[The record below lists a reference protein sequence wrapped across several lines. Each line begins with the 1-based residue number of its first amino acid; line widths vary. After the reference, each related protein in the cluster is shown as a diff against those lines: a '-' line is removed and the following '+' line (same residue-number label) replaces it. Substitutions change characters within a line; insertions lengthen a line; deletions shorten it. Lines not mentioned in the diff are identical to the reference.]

1 MTLGKWPS
9 VRHVAAR
16 AMTTF
21 GRYTLVRKLATGG
34 MAEVFL
40 ARADGPRGFQK
51 KCVVKRIL
59 PHFTDDPAFVDMFL
73 AEARL
78 AADLNH
84 PNLVQIFDFG
94 EVDGQYFIAME
105 YIDGPNLRSLNREV
119 RRHDGPMRLTLAA
132 RIITLAA
139 EGLHCAHELKDEQ
152 GHPVELVHRDIS
164 PDNVLVSRGGGVKVV
179 DFGIAKA
186 ANQPHLTKSGMIKGK
201 LAYMPPEQLAREPLD
216 RRADIFALGVVLY
229 ELVSGEMPFDASS
242 EVSIIQAI
250 MGHEPLRRVNT
261 RRDDVPPELDSI
273 VARCLEKDREGR
285 YASCRELQGDL
296 ERFIQASGE
305 VVGASD
311 IGALIERS
319 FPPEAEPAGQPMPS
333 GAMTGAPLDVTVP
346 RGKSASRPT
355 PDVATVPSGHRAVAK
370 APSRE
375 KTPAPQ
381 PSSVYEAQ
389 TEREAPPSLSP
400 TAVRATPPTNRTP
413 SIIIGVVLMLVFA
426 GALTYSALK
435 SSVGTPAVLVVD
447 AGTAQALPTK
457 VVPVPVPD
465 PGGAFDAGEAAAP
478 AAEVDA
484 GVAVPEAGDAAV
496 DQALDSGV
504 SPLAVPVERDAGTS
518 AAPLT
523 HPTAT
528 TRTGTLELRI
538 RPYAEVSIDGH
549 PIGDTPLP
557 VQVLPLGHHKV
568 RLVNPT
574 LEKDVQLDVVIK
586 PGENV
591 LKHNFKE

>member
-16 AMTTF
+16 EMTTF

-51 KCVVKRIL
+51 KCVLKRIL

-119 RRHDGPMRLTLAA
+119 RHHDGPMRLTLAA

-250 MGHEPLRRVNT
+250 MGHEPLRRVHT

-285 YASCRELQGDL
+285 YATCRELQGDL

-311 IGALIERS
+311 IGALVERS
-319 FPPEAEPAGQPMPS
+319 FPPEAEAAGQPMPS
-333 GAMTGAPLDVTVP
+333 GAVTGAPLDVTVP
-346 RGKSASRPT
+346 RAKSANRPT
-355 PDVATVPSGHRAVAK
+355 PDVATVPSGHRAVSK
-370 APSRE
+370 APARE

-381 PSSVYEAQ
+381 PSAVYEAQ

-400 TAVRATPPTNRTP
+400 TAVRATPPPNRTP
-413 SIIIGVVLMLVFA
+413 QIVVGVVLMLVFA

-435 SSVGTPAVLVVD
+435 SSVGTPAVIVVD
-447 AGTAQALPTK
+447 AGATLPLPTK
-457 VVPVPVPD
+457 VVPMPVPD
-465 PGGAFDAGEAAAP
+465 PVAIDAGEASAPAPELDAGAAAAAP
-478 AAEVDA
+478 PAL
-484 GVAVPEAGDAAV
+484 DAAV
-496 DQALDSGV
+496 EQPLDSGAGTAA
-504 SPLAVPVERDAGTS
+504 LVERDAGT
-518 AAPLT
+518 AASPLA
-523 HPTAT
+523 HPTA